1 MPRNGPTHSDREPA
15 RGVPDDLDL
24 EGFQHSPADRGLS
37 LDGLSQAFAQM
48 LSGGLDPYQ
57 EPPPTDEQAGGLA
70 DAVDGGPDSAEPGEL
85 TPRSILEAMLFV
97 GAADNQPLSARRVAS
112 LMRGVRPAEIDE
124 LVKELNDQYRANGCP
139 YHIVSE
145 QDGYRLS
152 LLPSYERIR
161 DRFQGKGRQTRL
173 SPAAIEVLS
182 IVAYN
187 GPQTAETIGRLRGRP
202 SGPIL
207 SQLVRRQLLR
217 VERDAGPPRVA
228 RYQTTQRFLDL
239 FGIASLS
246 DLPRSEDLDR
256 S

>member
-1 MPRNGPTHSDREPA
+1 MPRNGPMPSERPESA
-15 RGVPDDLDL
+15 AAGSLDL
-24 EGFQHSPADRGLS
+24 EEFQRPPDDKGLS
-37 LDGLSQAFAQM
+37 LDDLSQAFAQM
-48 LSGGLDPYQ
+48 LASGSDPYQ
-57 EPPPTDEQAGGLA
+57 APPSDEAGRPADGLVVEEGA
-70 DAVDGGPDSAEPGEL
+70 AEPGEL
-85 TPRSILEAMLFV
+85 TPCSILEAMLFV
-97 GAADNQPLSARRVAS
+97 GSADGQPLSARRVAG

-124 LVKELNDQYRANGCP
+124 LVNELNTQYRANGCP
-139 YHIVSE
+139 YHIESE
-145 QDGYRLS
+145 HDGYRLS
-152 LLPSYERIR
+152 LSPSYERIR

-187 GPQTAETIGRLRGRP
+187 GPQTAEAIARLRGRP

-217 VERDAGPPRVA
+217 IEREAGPPRVA
-228 RYQTTQRFLDL
+228 RYQTTPRFLNL